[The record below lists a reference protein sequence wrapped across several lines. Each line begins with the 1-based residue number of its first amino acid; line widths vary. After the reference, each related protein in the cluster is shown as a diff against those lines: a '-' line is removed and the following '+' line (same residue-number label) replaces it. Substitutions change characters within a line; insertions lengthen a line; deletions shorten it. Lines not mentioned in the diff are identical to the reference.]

1 MVAETMKF
9 YRLTN
14 LITGYE
20 STVKVSGEAQL
31 ADKVQRFIKYNSIT
45 ESDVRIDQIGW
56 GYPKRYVFNGEKFA
70 SQTLVYRY
78 QDLLYLKATGAITN
92 LRVNPQYDLIEAF
105 CYNGYKF
112 RKLYYQASFEYYD
125 TVKQRLVIEDYRG
138 HSQRRLAD
146 KAKTQMFIHMYK
158 DKADIRFIHRDLY
171 NPIKERPTIL
181 SIEGDENDRKNRLQN
196 NTENL

>member
-1 MVAETMKF
+1 MVAETIKVF
-9 YRLTN
+9 RLTN

-20 STVKVSGEAQL
+20 STVRVNGEEQL
-31 ADKVQRFIKYNSIT
+31 AKKLQRFIKYNSIT

-105 CYNGYKF
+105 CYNGYEF
-112 RKLYYQASFEYYD
+112 RKLFYQADFEYYD
-125 TVKQRLVIEDYRG
+125 TVKQRLIIEDYRG
-138 HSQRRLAD
+138 HSKNRLTD
-146 KAKTQMFIHMYK
+146 KAKTQLFIHMYK
-158 DKADIRFIHRDLY
+158 DKADIEFIHRDLY
-171 NPIKERPTIL
+171 NPIKKRPTIL
-181 SIEGDENDRKNRLQN
+181 SIEESNDRKNRLQDN
-196 NTENL
+196 PQNIR

>member
-1 MVAETMKF
+1 MVAETMKS

-20 STVKVSGEAQL
+20 STVKVNGEAQL
-31 ADKVQRFIKYNSIT
+31 ADKIQRFIKYNSIT

-105 CYNGYKF
+105 CYNGYEF
-112 RKLYYQASFEYYD
+112 RKLFYQADFEYYD
-125 TVKQRLVIEDYRG
+125 TVKQRLIIEDYRG
-138 HSQRRLAD
+138 HSKNRLSD
-146 KAKTQMFIHMYK
+146 KAKTQLFIHMYK

-171 NPIKERPTIL
+171 NPIKKRPTIL
-181 SIEGDENDRKNRLQN
+181 SIEESNDSKDRLQN
-196 NTENL
+196 KTENL

>member
-1 MVAETMKF
+1 MAETIKF
-9 YRLTN
+9 FRLTN

-31 ADKVQRFIKYNSIT
+31 ADKVQRFITYNSIT

-105 CYNGYKF
+105 CYNGYEF
-112 RKLYYQASFEYYD
+112 RKLFYQADFEYYD
-125 TVKQRLVIEDYRG
+125 TVKQRLIIEDYRG
-138 HSQRRLAD
+138 HSKNRLSD
-146 KAKTQMFIHMYK
+146 KAKTQLFIHMYK

-171 NPIKERPTIL
+171 NPIRERPTIL
-181 SIEGDENDRKNRLQN
+181 TIEESNDRKDRLQN
-196 NTENL
+196 KTENL

>member
-1 MVAETMKF
+1 MKS

-20 STVKVSGEAQL
+20 STVRVNGEEQL
-31 ADKVQRFIKYNSIT
+31 ADKLRRFASNNSIT

-105 CYNGYKF
+105 CYNGYEF
-112 RKLYYQASFEYYD
+112 RKLFYQADFEYYD
-125 TVKQRLVIEDYRG
+125 TVKQRLIIEDYRG
-138 HSQRRLAD
+138 HSKNRLSD
-146 KAKTQMFIHMYK
+146 KAKTQLFIHMYK

-181 SIEGDENDRKNRLQN
+181 TIEESNDRKDRLQN
-196 NTENL
+196 KTENL

>member
-1 MVAETMKF
+1 MKS

-20 STVKVSGEAQL
+20 STVKVNGEAQL
-31 ADKVQRFIKYNSIT
+31 ADKIQRFIKYNSIT

-105 CYNGYKF
+105 CYNGYEF
-112 RKLYYQASFEYYD
+112 RKLFYQADFEYYD
-125 TVKQRLVIEDYRG
+125 TVKQRLIIEDYRG
-138 HSQRRLAD
+138 HSKNRLSD
-146 KAKTQMFIHMYK
+146 KAKTQLFIHMYK

-171 NPIKERPTIL
+171 NPIKKRPTIL
-181 SIEGDENDRKNRLQN
+181 TIEESNDRKDRLQN
-196 NTENL
+196 KTENL